1 MGEPYWYRAK
11 LIRVVDGDAVS
22 LDFDAGFQL
31 WLRGE
36 RCRLAGINTPEIF
49 GKAQPGGA
57 EAKAWLEN
65 QIAMCDGD
73 VLVRTEKSKDKF
85 GRWLVWI
92 YPPGSCEPDKADS
105 LNLQMVRLGL
115 AKAYSS

>member
-1 MGEPYWYRAK
+1 MELYWYRA
-11 LIRVVDGDAVS
+11 RVVRIIDGDSVL
-22 LDFDAGFQL
+22 LDFDAGFGL

-49 GKAQPGGA
+49 GKTEPGGA
-57 EAKAWLEN
+57 EAKAWLED
-65 QIAMCDGD
+65 QISACGGD

-85 GRWLVWI
+85 GRWLAWL
-92 YPPGSCEPDKADS
+92 YSPYSLEHRKADS

-115 AKAYSS
+115 AKAYDG